1 MPNMKLRNTILG
13 TISLFILYG
22 CGGNKSAE
30 QAFEEA
36 EHHDEAA
43 ASEPQIS
50 TEALVDIINSIPPP
64 IELSVLIK
72 EVGGEY
78 TSGPL
83 NPPNNSSKYNTN
95 FKKAVNLGIYGA
107 DLGYISLYDKSQDA
121 IDCLGAVKDLAD
133 GLSIGHFFDFETI
146 KNLASNK
153 HDLDSLVFVSTQNF
167 AKMND
172 YLKENKRVNLSVLM
186 LAGGWIE
193 GLHIAGQI
201 AVTHDSK
208 ELNERIGDQ
217 KVILNQVIELLKV
230 FQSNAEIKGLT
241 DQMIELQGLYN
252 QVEIITTYEESTL
265 EEVDGILMVVDNSST
280 EVKISAQLL
289 KEITDKVEEIRKDL
303 IQ

>member
-1 MPNMKLRNTILG
+1 MKIKHTIFG
-13 TISLFILYG
+13 TVLVFLLNA

-30 QAFEEA
+30 EAFEET

-43 ASEPQIS
+43 SSEPQIS

-64 IELSVLIK
+64 IELSMLIK
-72 EVGGEY
+72 EVGGDY

-83 NPPNNSSKYNTN
+83 NSPDNAGQYSTN
-95 FKKAVNLGIYGA
+95 YKKAINLGIYGA

-121 IDCLGAVKDLAD
+121 IDCLGAVKELAD
-133 GLSIGHFFDFETI
+133 ELSIGHFFDFETI
-146 KNLASNK
+146 KSLASNK
-153 HDLDSLVFVSTQNF
+153 NNLDSLVFVSTQNF

-186 LAGGWIE
+186 LTGGWIE

-217 KVILNQVIELLKV
+217 KVILNQVVELLKV
-230 FQSNAEIKGLT
+230 FQSNPEIKELT
-241 DQMIELQGLYN
+241 VKMQELQKLYSK
-252 QVEIITTYEESTL
+252 VEIITTYEESSL

-280 EVKISAQLL
+280 EIKISAQLL
-289 KEITDKVEEIRKDL
+289 KDITDKVEEIRKDL
-303 IQ
+303 VN